1 MSRSRPRRPLSFL
14 CFAAGRQAASGPGR
28 LCVSKVIGWVG
39 GVWWETTLAA
49 QILGVLVPG
58 GNCARSP
65 ICRARAQIEPEPA
78 SDRSFPAQGPQQQ
91 QQQPRGQRTLTI
103 PRCREHERK
112 SQVTRPIAQRRDHR
126 TATTTYQTRLSTASK
141 DPRASAKAA
150 AAARPAH
157 SDHSAMPRHQIKSQV
172 TPPIAQRRDHR
183 QRPRPIR
190 RGSALPARTRELH
203 RPQETPQ
210 AT

>member
-1 MSRSRPRRPLSFL
+1 MLRWTVRSTGSRWKQTVGDINFVSTRPPAARCAVAIRFQFANFIVPAWKSIVLEARVKYFDFVPKYHHEVSWSRPRRPLSFL
-14 CFAAGRQAASGPGR
+14 CFAAERRAASGPGC
-28 LCVSKVIGWVG
+28 LFVSKVIGWVG

-78 SDRSFPAQGPQQQ
+78 SDHSFTAQGPQQQ

-112 SQVTRPIAQRRDHR
+112 SR
-126 TATTTYQTRLSTASK
+126 
-141 DPRASAKAA
+141 
-150 AAARPAH
+150 
-157 SDHSAMPRHQIKSQV
+157 
-172 TPPIAQRRDHR
+172 
-183 QRPRPIR
+183 
-190 RGSALPARTRELH
+190 
-203 RPQETPQ
+203 
-210 AT
+210 

>member
-1 MSRSRPRRPLSFL
+1 MSWSRPRRPLSFL
-14 CFAAGRQAASGPGR
+14 CFAAERRAASGHGC

-58 GNCARSP
+58 GNCARS
-65 ICRARAQIEPEPA
+65 RARAQIEPEPA
-78 SDRSFPAQGPQQQ
+78 SDHSFPAQGPQQRQ
-91 QQQPRGQRTLTI
+91 PQPRGQRTPTI

-190 RGSALPARTRELH
+190 RGSALPAGTRELH

>member
-1 MSRSRPRRPLSFL
+1 VGWWCLLGDHTGCTDSRCPGTRRQL
-14 CFAAGRQAASGPGR
+14 CTKPSQ
-28 LCVSKVIGWVG
+28 
-39 GVWWETTLAA
+39 
-49 QILGVLVPG
+49 
-58 GNCARSP
+58 SP
-65 ICRARAQIEPEPA
+65 DRARACIRSQLPSIGA
-78 SDRSFPAQGPQQQ
+78 SAATK
-91 QQQPRGQRTLTI
+91 QPRGQRTPTI

-190 RGSALPARTRELH
+190 RGSALPAGTRELH